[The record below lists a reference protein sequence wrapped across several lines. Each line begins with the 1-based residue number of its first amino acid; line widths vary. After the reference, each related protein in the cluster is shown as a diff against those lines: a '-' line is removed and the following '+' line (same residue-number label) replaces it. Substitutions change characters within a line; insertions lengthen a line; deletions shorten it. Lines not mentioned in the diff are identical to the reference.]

1 VPSGTFLEV
10 LMMVRITMTA
20 LALIADPVEKAALE
34 KAVLIADR
42 VEEAAL
48 EKAVLEKAV
57 LERIGMKG
65 AMAIP

>member
-1 VPSGTFLEV
+1 
-10 LMMVRITMTA
+10 MMVRITMTA

-34 KAVLIADR
+34 KAALIADR
-42 VEEAAL
+42 VEEAA
-48 EKAVLEKAV
+48 LEKAV